1 MQPTSYRLAILFGL
15 AMGTLARANGDVP
28 VVHLDTGILSGIP
41 GSTSEVRVY
50 KGIPFAAPPVGNLRW
65 RAPRPVVRWDGV
77 RKAEK
82 FSPVCMQNTAGPTAQ
97 PASENCLYLN
107 VWTAA
112 KSAAE
117 RRPVMV
123 WIYGGGF
130 TSGSGSV
137 PGYDG
142 DTLSQKGVVVV
153 TFNYRLGPFGFL
165 AHPELTKESDRRASG
180 NYGLM
185 DQVAALEWVQRNITA
200 FGGDPKKVT
209 IYGESAG
216 AVSVADLLVSP
227 QSKGLFIRAIGESGA
242 WMGLGIAPARRLA
255 DAEEAGV
262 KLAESLGA
270 KSLAELRQVP
280 ADALL
285 KAGRGSGPIVDGWF
299 LPDAPD
305 KVFSQG
311 KQHAVSVLVGS
322 NKDEGTFFLQPTTA
336 EKFTAQSR
344 QRFGVTADSFLKAYP
359 AASDDEANASQLEA
373 FRDEAAWAMTN
384 WAHLMSKAGKRAYL
398 YYFTHEPPAA
408 PGAIVRARGA
418 THVAEVPYVFNVPG
432 NRPWTDVD
440 RQLADAISSYW
451 ANFAATGDPNGRNLP
466 KWPAFDENKNFN
478 RMVFGDQIEAVS
490 EDKGGPSPS
499 IGHLKFY
506 QTYYEMQQG
515 AWR

>member
-1 MQPTSYRLAILFGL
+1 MRQIPYQAAILFGL
-15 AMGTLARANGDVP
+15 AATLARAAGDIP
-28 VVHLDTGILSGIP
+28 VVHLDTGIVSGVS
-41 GSTSEVRVY
+41 GSTSDARVY
-50 KGIPFAAPPVGNLRW
+50 KGIPFAAPPVGSLRW
-65 RAPRPVVRWDGV
+65 RAPQPAARWDGV

-82 FSPVCMQNTAGPTAQ
+82 FGSVCMQSAAGPAAQ
-97 PASENCLYLN
+97 PASEDCLYLN

-112 KSAAE
+112 KSATE

-130 TSGSGSV
+130 TGGSGSV

-142 DTLSQKGVVVV
+142 DALSQKGVVVV

-185 DQVAALEWVQRNITA
+185 DQVAALEWVQRNIAA
-200 FGGDPKKVT
+200 FGGDPRKVT
-209 IYGESAG
+209 IFGESAG
-216 AVSVADLLVSP
+216 AVSIADLLASP

-242 WMGLGIAPARRLA
+242 WMGLGVAPARRLA

-270 KSLAELRQVP
+270 KSLAEMRQAP
-280 ADALL
+280 ADAVL

-299 LPDAPD
+299 FPEAPD
-305 KVFSQG
+305 KIFSQG
-311 KQHAVSVLVGS
+311 KQHAVPVLVGS
-322 NKDEGTFFLQPTTA
+322 NKDEGPFFLQPAGA
-336 EKFTAQSR
+336 ERFTAQAG
-344 QRFGVTADSFLKAYP
+344 QRFGGFADDFLKVYP
-359 AASDDEANASQLEA
+359 AGSDEQANASQLEA
-373 FRDEAAWAMTN
+373 FRDEAAWAMFN
-384 WAHLMSKAGKRAYL
+384 WARLMSKTGKKAYL

-440 RQLADAISSYW
+440 RQLSDAMSSYW
-451 ANFAATGDPNGRNLP
+451 VNFASTGDPNGRNLP
-466 KWPAFDENKNFN
+466 KWPAFGESKNSN
-478 RMVFGDQIEAVS
+478 PMVLGDKAEV
-490 EDKGGPSPS
+490 GPGPDM
-499 IGHLKFY
+499 GHLKFF
-506 QTYYEMQQG
+506 QTYYEKQQE
-515 AWR
+515 AWQ